1 MQFIKDRIHKF
12 LSQTLMGDE
21 FAHTMIHR
29 PSPAIVIKGV
39 VRDPKEILRQLK
51 VSVRYVGDD
60 CNIC

>member
-1 MQFIKDRIHKF
+1 
-12 LSQTLMGDE
+12 MGDE